1 MKSMLVLT
9 FTPTTVPDTE
19 EATDY
24 LFSKLMD
31 VWIYL
36 SPIKWLQKYM
46 PLAEE
51 QDTKKQKWWQAS

>member
-9 FTPTTVPDTE
+9 FTPITVPDTE

-24 LFSKLMD
+24 LFSELMD

-36 SPIKWLQKYM
+36 SPIK
-46 PLAEE
+46 
-51 QDTKKQKWWQAS
+51 